1 MRSGIVHIFTRLL
14 LLASVAACAHDAAE
28 SEAPPVDVKTARSR
42 TATVA
47 AEQLPSLAVAVPAF
61 ANTTCPI
68 MGKPVSAELWVDT
81 ELGRIYV
88 CCKACNE
95 PVLADV
101 PTAAKTAYPVTRR
114 ASNTTCP
121 IMGDAVDA
129 NSPTVVRQ
137 GIEIPVCC
145 DSCIA
150 EVGKNDQIVLALLA
164 DPKLVDLKN
173 TQCPITGEP
182 VAPNAFCVIGDRL
195 VHLSAP
201 ECIDAVRKDPA
212 AALEKALGRT
222 K

>member
-1 MRSGIVHIFTRLL
+1 MLAGNVFTFTRLL
-14 LLASVAACAHDAAE
+14 LLASVAACAHDADV
-28 SEAPPVDVKTARSR
+28 SEAPPVDVRTARSR
-42 TATVA
+42 TATTA
-47 AEQLPSLAVAVPAF
+47 AEQIPSLAVSVPAF
-61 ANTTCPI
+61 ANATCPI

-81 ELGRIYV
+81 DLGRIYV

-101 PTAAKTAYPVTRR
+101 PTAAKTAYPVMHR
-114 ASNTTCP
+114 ATNTTCP

-129 NSPTVVRQ
+129 SSPTVVRQ
-137 GIEIPVCC
+137 GVEIPVCC

-150 EVGKNDQIVLALLA
+150 EVGKNDQIVLARLA
-164 DPKLVDLKN
+164 DPNLVDLEN
-173 TQCPITGEP
+173 TQCPITGAP

-201 ECIDAVRKDPA
+201 GCVDAVRKDPA